1 MHDLCGALN
10 SSHRIQGAQVRLD
23 LMSDGSEFQVCG
35 ASVEI
40 ARLANS
46 VLVRKNTRQM
56 TAEAKQEQL
65 AGSGR
70 SGMRASKTRALF
82 TYYLPIYPPTYI
94 HTYTNTCTYGIT
106 GR

>member
-1 MHDLCGALN
+1 
-10 SSHRIQGAQVRLD
+10 
-23 LMSDGSEFQVCG
+23 MSDGSEFQVCG
-35 ASVEI
+35 AAVEI

-46 VLVRKNTRQM
+46 VLVLKNTRQM

-94 HTYTNTCTYGIT
+94 HTRIHQTTLRCNNRPRSGACDAT
-106 GR
+106 